1 MKIVKPQVIIES
13 NIDGKELLLQIER
26 AGRTSY
32 KSEANITEGSAE
44 KFISSIIKRGHESV
58 IEHGSITVRFIC
70 DRGVSHEIV
79 RHRLASY
86 TQESTRYVNYSK
98 DKYGSEVAFV
108 KPYFFG
114 QNWEVDDA
122 WKEAMKKAEESYM
135 LMLGLGMTPEAARSV
150 LPNSVKTEIVMTANP
165 REWRHF
171 LKLRG
176 SKAAHPDI
184 RFLARDLCKQFQAR
198 FPVLF
203 DDITWED

>member
-1 MKIVKPQVIIES
+1 MQVIKPSVVIES

-32 KSEANITEGSAE
+32 KSESNIADGSAE
-44 KFISSIIKRGHESV
+44 KFIRSIIKRGHESV

-70 DRGVSHEIV
+70 NRGVSHEIV

-98 DKYGSEVAFV
+98 EKFGNELTFIE
-108 KPYFFG
+108 PYYFG
-114 QNWEVDDA
+114 QNWEVDET
-122 WKEAMKKAEESYM
+122 WKSFMQKAEDAYM
-135 LMLGLGMTPEAARSV
+135 LMLRLGMPPEAARGL
-150 LPNSVKTEIVMTANP
+150 LPNDIKTEIVMTANP

-184 RFLARDLCKQFQAR
+184 RFLARDLCKQFQEK